1 MKILTR
7 IIFGAQLKGAW
18 PITRGRAVQ
27 YGRKS
32 LIFAVIFTELWRQ
45 GFLADSLVAKRMEC
59 GSVAIIRTG
68 SVTGVVSAPDEGVVE
83 GMKRKD
89 VKGP

>member
-1 MKILTR
+1 M
-7 IIFGAQLKGAW
+7 
-18 PITRGRAVQ
+18 
-27 YGRKS
+27 
-32 LIFAVIFTELWRQ
+32 IFTELWRQ
-45 GFLADSLVAKRMEC
+45 GFLADSLVAKR